1 MRLLRAL
8 AMAAV
13 FAALLSRSGAAQD
26 ARQFKDAWFWGIK
39 GGALSF
45 SSTTTTNGGAPLVGG
60 EWLITR
66 TGGGLYIS
74 YDQAFFTT
82 QGGFVDHDPDSTF
95 TRPVRLKDLRRFTI
109 AGMVFPIQSRVL
121 HPYAGLGLLFSQIG
135 GTQLLSPVS
144 NPVRYV
150 VQPLPRVRGT
160 LQHGQRDRP
169 GPLRATRLER
179 SRRPRHEGIAG
190 HEVALRP
197 VGSLGNADAWRH
209 ANIAIHYRC
218 SRTDHERPF
227 LQ

>member
-144 NPVRYV
+144 NPVRYQIALDSIQARKAGFSPILLAG
-150 VQPLPRVRGT
+150 VQARLHPFSVFVQGSASPMQRAFFLSNDASPRSFNLSLEFGVRYNMGSAI
-160 LQHGQRDRP
+160 DRA
-169 GPLRATRLER
+169 R
-179 SRRPRHEGIAG
+179 
-190 HEVALRP
+190 
-197 VGSLGNADAWRH
+197 
-209 ANIAIHYRC
+209 
-218 SRTDHERPF
+218 
-227 LQ
+227 